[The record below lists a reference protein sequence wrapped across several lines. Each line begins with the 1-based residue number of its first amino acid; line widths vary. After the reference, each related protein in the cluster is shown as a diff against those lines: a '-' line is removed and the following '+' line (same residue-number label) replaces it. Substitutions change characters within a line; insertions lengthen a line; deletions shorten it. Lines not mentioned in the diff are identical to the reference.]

1 MDNDNSNQ
9 NSQSPVVPAANPVTS
24 PVPAPSDSQ
33 VTQPQVPQPQ
43 HTQTVVMIVDDDGS
57 MVRLYTNVFQI
68 EGFNVVSASSG
79 KEALEKLT
87 TSTPSIILLDL
98 MMPNMSGFDFLERI
112 RNMEKTKDIPVIV
125 LTNLAT
131 DDTQQEI
138 QKYNV
143 SKFLI
148 KSDYMP
154 KQILEEVKGVL
165 ASASLPTTP

>member
-1 MDNDNSNQ
+1 MDK
-9 NSQSPVVPAANPVTS
+9 VT
-24 PVPAPSDSQ
+24 
-33 VTQPQVPQPQ
+33 
-43 HTQTVVMIVDDDGS
+43 VMIVDDDGS

-68 EGFNVVSASSG
+68 EGFNVISASSG
-79 KEALEKLT
+79 KEGLEKLST
-87 TSTPSIILLDL
+87 TVPNIILLDL
-98 MMPNMSGFDFLERI
+98 MMPNMSGFDFLERL

-143 SKFLI
+143 AKFLI

-165 ASASLPTTP
+165 AATSSPAAPPSTTSQTTSS